1 MADILIR
8 IRDKETSGDAETDAL
23 QFKSGDVVVICE
35 TPWPWS
41 VAEQTNPDWRILRL
55 PLVTAQQMSDLML
68 PQLGSVDAN
77 GNTPLRRKRGK
88 RIGIEGFTGQ
98 VRQWIDDDTRAEPIL
113 SRNFTL
119 AQIQAFYETK
129 TAR

>member
-1 MADILIR
+1 LADLLIR

-23 QFKSGDVVVICE
+23 QFKAGDVVAVCD

-41 VAEQTNPDWRILRL
+41 TTELTNPDWRILRL
-55 PLVTAQQMSDLML
+55 PLVTVQEVNDLL
-68 PQLGSVDAN
+68 IPQLGAENVQ

-98 VRQWIDDDTRAEPIL
+98 VRQWIDDGTRAEPIL

-129 TAR
+129 AAR